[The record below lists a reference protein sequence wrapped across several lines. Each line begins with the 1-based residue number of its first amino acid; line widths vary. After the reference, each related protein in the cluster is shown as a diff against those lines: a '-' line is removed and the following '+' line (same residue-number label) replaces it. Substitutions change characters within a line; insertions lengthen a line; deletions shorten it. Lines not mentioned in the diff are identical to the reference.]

1 MIFPCFSHDFPGFSH
16 DFPVTSHEIDGP
28 NLLFR
33 DLQDLFHEEADPA
46 LGNGGLGRLAACF
59 LDRRSGG
66 TTMGCAKNGEFTDK
80 NWWFIQQIGDLSK
93 KIGDL
98 SKKIGDWS
106 NKIGD
111 LIKKWWCNE
120 SFIRIFHGIL
130 DGYPPVLERGWLGNP
145 RTKWKFLVDFG
156 FSIATFDDRMATMVF
171 SLEKLGYKYY
181 KYYTVITKIMVIIR
195 TPVIPQD
202 CIALLRPL
210 VTRMN
215 HIPFWMRDEQ
225 GTDL

>member
-1 MIFPCFSHDFPGFSH
+1 
-16 DFPVTSHEIDGP
+16 
-28 NLLFR
+28 
-33 DLQDLFHEEADPA
+33 
-46 LGNGGLGRLAACF
+46 
-59 LDRRSGG
+59 
-66 TTMGCAKNGEFTDK
+66 
-80 NWWFIQQIGDLSK
+80 
-93 KIGDL
+93 
-98 SKKIGDWS
+98 
-106 NKIGD
+106 

-181 KYYTVITKIMVIIR
+181 KYYTVIPKIMVIIR